1 MNSKE
6 RRKLIEE
13 LLIKRD
19 EPQKGSKLAKEL
31 GVTRQIIVK
40 DIAILRAEGT
50 AIIAT
55 PEGYII
61 PRKETHKVKR
71 IIAVCHKIE
80 EIEEELSLIVKFGG
94 KIEDVIIE
102 HPLYGEMRGM
112 LMIKTPYDIQ
122 SFMEKCREYSAEPL
136 LTLTRGVH
144 LHTIEADEVET
155 LDRIIKELK
164 VKNLLISD

>member
-1 MNSKE
+1 MSSNE

-13 LLIKRD
+13 ILLNRE
-19 EPQKGSKLAKEL
+19 EPQKGSKLAQEL
-31 GVTRQIIVK
+31 GVTRQVIVK
-40 DIAILRAEGT
+40 DIAILRAEGM

-61 PRKETHKVKR
+61 PRKEIHKVR
-71 IIAVCHKIE
+71 RVIAVCHKIE

-102 HPLYGEMRGM
+102 HPLYGEMRSM
-112 LMIKTPYDIQ
+112 LMIKTLYDVQ
-122 SFMEKCREYSAEPL
+122 SFIEKCKKYNAEPL
-136 LTLTRGVH
+136 LTLTRGIH
-144 LHTIEADEVET
+144 LHTIEADDEET

-164 VKNLLISD
+164 VKKLLISD